1 MSTPSAPASQ
11 QMTAAQNAA
20 ARQQLLTTGVHEYI
34 KVGTFGPFSPGQ
46 TARMKLIN
54 IGVLTE
60 VIARVTA
67 TVDNTGT
74 AAAVPGPTAPYSLIE
89 RATFYDYDNVP
100 RVRATGPQLYMRS
113 SVQQG
118 ALYDVSYGNTPEGS
132 GVSSLVVVP
141 TAVGTGTLAM
151 DLTIPVAIHPESDLT
166 GAILAQT
173 VAGEQFVEMTFPQN
187 VVSSSSNNLYTAG
200 TVAVSNIY
208 VELVQRV
215 IQPQLQA
222 GSKGLVLPQL
232 DLLTVYELNGSQATT
247 SNLSAGQEK
256 LIDYP
261 NNRTVLGSYW
271 SFLNGGLF
279 NTNASDLTQIRQI
292 ANGSQ
297 PLRTLDPQILLHEM
311 RRTLKGDLFPAHYFM
326 LSRLVP
332 IYTQLYGNVQLGIT
346 PSSVSG
352 GATQIDFAFESL
364 YPKGAVLPGVA
375 TGA

>member
-1 MSTPSAPASQ
+1 MATPSPSQSQ
-11 QMTAAQNAA
+11 QMTAAENAA
-20 ARQQLLTTGVHEYI
+20 ARNALLTTGVHEYI

-60 VIARVTA
+60 VIARITA
-67 TVDNTGT
+67 TVDNSGT
-74 AAAVPGPTAPYSLIE
+74 AAATPGPTAPYSLIE
-89 RATFYDYDNVP
+89 TATFFDYDNTP

-118 ALYDVSYGNTPEGS
+118 ALYDVAYGATPEG
-132 GVSSLVVVP
+132 GNVSSLVQVP
-141 TAVGTGTLAM
+141 TAVGTGTLSF
-151 DLTIPVAIHPESDLT
+151 DITIPVAIHPESDLT

-173 VAGEQFVEMTFPQN
+173 VAGEQFVQMSFPSTI
-187 VVSSSSNNLYTAG
+187 VGSAANNLYTAG

-222 GSKGLVLPQL
+222 GAKSLVLPQL
-232 DLLTVYELNGSQATT
+232 DLLTVYELNGGQITT
-247 SNLSAGQEK
+247 SNLSVGQEK

-261 NNRTVLGSYW
+261 NNRTVLGVYW
-271 SFLNGGLF
+271 SYLNGGSF
-279 NTNASDLTQIRQI
+279 NSNASDLSKVRQI

-297 PLRTLDPQILLHEM
+297 PLRDLDPQILLHEM
-311 RRTLKGDLFPAHYFM
+311 RRTLKGDVFPAHYFM

-332 IYTQLYGNVQLGIT
+332 IYTQLYGNVQLGVT
-346 PSSVSG
+346 PSSVGSG
-352 GATQIDFAFESL
+352 SQIDFSFESL

-375 TGA
+375 SGA